1 MWPDSGAT
9 LLEWL
14 LTRRLWT
21 ITARTPQSTHDRGYA
36 ATREAAMAEFKAA
49 WERK

>member
-1 MWPDSGAT
+1 MTHHD
-9 LLEWL
+9 
-14 LTRRLWT
+14 
-21 ITARTPQSTHDRGYA
+21 ARQHARERGVHDRGYA